1 MYDLSCVLVSISFKS
16 DEIGQQKEK
25 RIIKRE
31 VPIIRVEPI
40 YQKEFYAANQQ
51 GIRPSKKLV
60 ISNLNYDGEEE
71 LEYMGKTYKV
81 IRTQNP
87 KLDELEMICERK
99 ANK

>member
-1 MYDLSCVLVSISFKS
+1 MYDLTCKLVSVSFKS
-16 DEIGQQKEK
+16 DDMGQQIEI
-25 RIIKRE
+25 RTSTE

-51 GIRPSKKLV
+51 GIRPSIKLV

-71 LEYMGKTYKV
+71 LEYMGKKYTV

>member
-1 MYDLSCVLVSISFKS
+1 MYDLTCKLVPVSFKS
-16 DEIGQQKEK
+16 DEIGQQIEK
-25 RIIKRE
+25 RTSIE

-51 GIRPSKKLV
+51 GIRPSIKLV